1 MSAAELAFFT
11 ARAALVRS
19 EIIRR
24 DNAASLRAHLR
35 MGMQEVGEFTHCDVV
50 HAVLAY
56 QS

>member
-50 HAVLAY
+50 HAILAY